1 MEIIH
6 IYINI
11 FSYVILI
18 IASIAMS
25 VYFLSGLLDRDVVM
39 LKIGFVLLLINALM
53 FLIIILW
60 KWRNGIY

>member
-18 IASIAMS
+18 ITSIAMS

-60 KWRNGIY
+60 K

>member
-1 MEIIH
+1 MEVRKIEIIH

-60 KWRNGIY
+60 K

>member
-6 IYINI
+6 IYINM

-60 KWRNGIY
+60 KWRNEIY

>member
-1 MEIIH
+1 MKIIH

-60 KWRNGIY
+60 K

>member
-60 KWRNGIY
+60 KWRNEIY

>member
-25 VYFLSGLLDRDVVM
+25 LYFLSGLLDRDVVM

-60 KWRNGIY
+60 KWRNEIY

>member
-11 FSYVILI
+11 FSYVTLI

-60 KWRNGIY
+60 KWRNEIY

>member
-1 MEIIH
+1 MKIIH

-60 KWRNGIY
+60 KWRNEIY

>member
-60 KWRNGIY
+60 K

>member
-6 IYINI
+6 IYINM

-60 KWRNGIY
+60 K

>member
-39 LKIGFVLLLINALM
+39 LKIGFVL
-53 FLIIILW
+53 
-60 KWRNGIY
+60 

>member
-11 FSYVILI
+11 FSYVIFI

-60 KWRNGIY
+60 K

>member
-39 LKIGFVLLLINALM
+39 LKIGF
-53 FLIIILW
+53 FL
-60 KWRNGIY
+60 

>member
-11 FSYVILI
+11 FSYVTLI

-60 KWRNGIY
+60 K

>member
-25 VYFLSGLLDRDVVM
+25 LYFLSGLLDRDVVM

-60 KWRNGIY
+60 K

>member
-39 LKIGFVLLLINALM
+39 LKIVFVLLLINALM

-60 KWRNGIY
+60 K

>member
-39 LKIGFVLLLINALM
+39 LKIGFVLLLINALV

-60 KWRNGIY
+60 KWRNEIY

>member
-39 LKIGFVLLLINALM
+39 LKIGFVLLLINALV

-60 KWRNGIY
+60 K

>member
-53 FLIIILW
+53 FLKIILW
-60 KWRNGIY
+60 K

>member
-39 LKIGFVLLLINALM
+39 LKIGFVLLLINAFM

-60 KWRNGIY
+60 K